1 MRKLGKKNQV
11 LFIILSLIT
20 VFMIAIFI
28 YVIMLMLRKGNNTY
42 ELKKNSYLYN
52 SDYEIIDVQ
61 GGLKLKKSFDGNY
74 YLKDNRKSTKIGK
87 NVILDNYGNHRLYL
101 YGTLYQV
108 FTDGSIEKL
117 SNENKVLKTPPTK
130 FFKLGDRKYLM
141 VDDNISSSD
150 SSIKTSG
157 YLIVEINKEGNATL
171 VNDKMNIKTI
181 NPIILYGST
190 FDFDIANEK
199 LIYHNQE
206 IDLKNIIGS
215 SNKYKKENK
224 KEKKKENDNKTSTT
238 DNTSSSNQ
246 NTSDYYENYLK
257 DVINSYNNLYNSVS
271 NINDSVATKVNKGD
285 IYYEFSKWAV
295 MKNILVSSTSITIN
309 YNIYDPNDEYSSV
322 FVYVTDKKNYDKRI
336 ELNKNATSM
345 SITNLDPNERY
356 VINFGYVLSEDGRE
370 EVIDVS
376 TVTTKTPNIELKI
389 TRVMKNKVYYTI
401 NMDDK
406 FTLLNSDLV
415 LYNRD
420 SKQMIKKD
428 NINNITKEYN
438 GVIEY
443 DSDINPNIQL
453 KLENMCYNIS
463 DNKCIGYLTVN
474 VSDAL

>member
-74 YLKDNRKSTKIGK
+74 YLKDNRKSTKLGK

-117 SNENKVLKTPPTK
+117 SKETKVLKTPPTK

-157 YLIVEINKEGNATL
+157 YLIVEINKQGNATL

-181 NPIILYGST
+181 NPIVLYGST

-206 IDLKNIIGS
+206 IDLKNII
-215 SNKYKKENK
+215 
-224 KEKKKENDNKTSTT
+224 
-238 DNTSSSNQ
+238 
-246 NTSDYYENYLK
+246 
-257 DVINSYNNLYNSVS
+257 
-271 NINDSVATKVNKGD
+271 VA
-285 IYYEFSKWAV
+285 
-295 MKNILVSSTSITIN
+295 
-309 YNIYDPNDEYSSV
+309 
-322 FVYVTDKKNYDKRI
+322 
-336 ELNKNATSM
+336 
-345 SITNLDPNERY
+345 
-356 VINFGYVLSEDGRE
+356 
-370 EVIDVS
+370 
-376 TVTTKTPNIELKI
+376 
-389 TRVMKNKVYYTI
+389 
-401 NMDDK
+401 
-406 FTLLNSDLV
+406 
-415 LYNRD
+415 
-420 SKQMIKKD
+420 
-428 NINNITKEYN
+428 
-438 GVIEY
+438 
-443 DSDINPNIQL
+443 
-453 KLENMCYNIS
+453 
-463 DNKCIGYLTVN
+463 
-474 VSDAL
+474 